1 MNKSR
6 IISISVM
13 LVALIAGALA
23 ISWKLKENKTTMQAN
38 AELSQQRNS
47 FIPVAVAQVEKKSFS
62 SDFVVNGTFMPSKQ
76 VMVISDVNGRITSLK
91 IDDGTFVQKGQVMLA
106 VDNKFIEN
114 ELKINRLNLQKAEKD
129 LARLSNLINDGGVTQ
144 QQYDEAKTGVESLKI
159 GIESLQKRLDDTY
172 VKAPISGTVNNM
184 RIEDGSYLAP
194 GSPVANIVSINPLR
208 IDVFLT
214 EDQVVTVQKG
224 QRVKVTAD
232 VARGREF
239 NGVVTFVDVQA
250 DMTKRFPVQIEVSN
264 TGPTPIKAGMN
275 GKAQFSATAPVAA
288 LAIPRSAFVGSVLD
302 GKVYVVEKN
311 TARLRQVRAGESYGD
326 YVEVLEGLSAG
337 ETVVRSGQS
346 GLSDGVEVKVV
357 SR

>member
-1 MNKSR
+1 MTTSR
-6 IISISVM
+6 IISIIVI
-13 LVALIAGALA
+13 LIAVVAGALA
-23 ISWKLKENKTTMQAN
+23 ISWKLKQNKATMQAN

-47 FIPVAVAQVEKKSFS
+47 FIPVSVAPVEKKSFS
-62 SDFVVNGTFMPSKQ
+62 GDFAVNGTFMPSKQ

-91 IDDGTFVQKGQVMLA
+91 IDDGTYVQKGQVMLV
-106 VDNKFIEN
+106 VDNKYFQN
-114 ELKINRLNLQKAEKD
+114 EMKINRLNLQKAEKD
-129 LARLSNLINDGGVTQ
+129 LARLANLINDGGVTQ

-159 GIESLQKRLDDTY
+159 GIESLQKRIDDTY
-172 VKAPISGTVNNM
+172 VKAPISGTINNM

-194 GSPVANIVSINPLR
+194 GTPVANIVSINPLR
-208 IDVFLT
+208 LDVFLT
-214 EDQVVTVQKG
+214 EDQVVTAKKG

-239 NGVVTFVDVQA
+239 SGVITFVDVQA
-250 DMTKRFPVQIEVSN
+250 DMTKRFPVQIEVANAGASL
-264 TGPTPIKAGMN
+264 IKAGMN
-275 GKAQFSATAPVAA
+275 GKVQFSAAAPVAT

-357 SR
+357 E